1 MNTANTSKNVF
12 VASYPN
18 RGVTFIKGDGVYL
31 FDQNGEK
38 YLDLGSN
45 YGVNIFGY
53 NHPAI
58 TKALHQQLDKLVNLH
73 GSFNSTVR
81 SQAAEKLLEVTGGKL
96 SKIFF
101 SNSGAESTEA
111 ALKFA
116 KVATGKSHFIA
127 MKNSYH
133 GKTLGALSATA
144 GDKYRNPF
152 LPLLWNFTHV
162 NFGNIEELKSQI
174 TQNTGAIIIEPVQGE
189 AGVIV
194 PDEGYLKK
202 AFDLCKSKNVLLIC
216 DEVQTGLGRTGKMLA
231 SDHENVKPDI
241 LILGKAL
248 SGGVMPISAVLAR
261 DEIMLSIKP
270 GEHGST
276 FGGNPLACKVA
287 IASLQVLVDEKLA
300 DNAEHLGKIFR
311 EEMTSLMQ
319 KTDLITKVR
328 GKGLLNAIVIRR
340 TESGK
345 TAWDVCLAL
354 KENGLLA
361 KPTHG
366 DIIRFAPPLV
376 INGEELKFAVDTII
390 KVIMNFF
397 IQEYLRPIRYSRLC
411 Y

>member
-189 AGVIV
+189 GGIYVAPHEFYSELQDIC
-194 PDEGYLKK
+194 DKQ
-202 AFDLCKSKNVLLIC
+202 NILLIV
-216 DEVQTGLGRTGKMLA
+216 DEIQTGVGRTGSFLA
-231 SDHENVKPDI
+231 CEQFGLKPDI
-241 LILGKAL
+241 LCLGKGLA
-248 SGGVMPISAVLAR
+248 GGIPIGVTLVTE
-261 DEIMLSIKP
+261 EISNKIP
-270 GEHGST
+270 VHIHTST
-276 FGGNPLACKVA
+276 FGGNTLACA
-287 IASLQVLVDEKLA
+287 GVLAVLKELDNGKLFA
-300 DNAEHLGKIFR
+300 EAKKMGKYFLDQLKSINNPKIIGVRGLGLMIGMELKDNATSILKALQQEKIIAIPAGSNIVRF
-311 EEMTSLMQ
+311 LPP
-319 KTDLITKVR
+319 LIITK
-328 GKGLLNAIVIRR
+328 N
-340 TESGK
+340 
-345 TAWDVCLAL
+345 
-354 KENGLLA
+354 
-361 KPTHG
+361 
-366 DIIRFAPPLV
+366 
-376 INGEELKFAVDTII
+376 ELKRAVTTLKKI
-390 KVIMNFF
+390 
-397 IQEYLRPIRYSRLC
+397 LS
-411 Y
+411 